1 MQGLKINARACACV
15 ASLVTVT
22 SWLAAEATAAKMTG
36 DPATTCSDLIR
47 PADNAVRIDSAAIV
61 APAPL
66 AVAERGP
73 TPSARVTP
81 ANPEFC
87 KVLGQIA
94 PSDPKA
100 PPIKFQVN
108 LPVEWNGRSL
118 QYGGGGFNGVL
129 ITGLA
134 LPPAYPFGTPSP
146 LARGFVTYGT
156 DSGHETK
163 PGEPPQVFALND
175 EAFENFSYRS
185 YKRVRDAAVALM
197 VRAYGNPPS
206 KLYFMGSSEGGR
218 EALTMAQR
226 YPEDFDGIFARVP
239 VINWVGLQHA
249 GTRAGLATMGE
260 GWIRPAQVEL
270 FAKAVLQACDTA
282 DGSDDQLVQDPVGC
296 KAKFQ
301 PESLRCAAGQSGDQ
315 CLTDAQITAI
325 KTLHSTYKFPF
336 AMENGLDDYPG
347 WGVSGENTASFGPT
361 GGWISWWLGK
371 AAPTQ
376 PPSPTNGIAWIYG
389 AGGIQYVF
397 ARDPQLDVTKYKPE
411 DHRERVLQVSKLMDS
426 TNPDLSRFSARGG
439 KLVILEHMADY
450 AQSPYAGIRY
460 FENVQRKLGA
470 DKTVEFARLYV
481 APGVD
486 HVGSGAPANVD
497 MLGVLVDW
505 VENGKA
511 PGDLEVTEQ
520 KVEAPAFE
528 TLRSLPLCRW
538 PAWPHYKSGQVNLA
552 ASFYCAP

>member
-1 MQGLKINARACACV
+1 MQGLKINARVCACV

-22 SWLAAEATAAKMTG
+22 SFLAAEATAAKMTG
-36 DPATTCSDLIR
+36 DPTTTCSDLIR

-66 AVAERGP
+66 GVAERGP
-73 TPSARVTP
+73 TPSARVSP

-175 EAFENFSYRS
+175 EAFENFAHRS

-218 EALTMAQR
+218 EGLTMAQR

-270 FAKAVLQACDTA
+270 VAKAVLQACDTA
-282 DGSDDQLVQDPVGC
+282 DGSNDQLVQDPVGC

-301 PESLRCAAGQSGDQ
+301 PETLRCAAGQSGDQ
-315 CLTDAQITAI
+315 CLADAQITAI

-347 WGVSGENTASFGPT
+347 WGVSGENTAAFGPT

-460 FENVQRKLGA
+460 FENVQRKLGVE
-470 DKTVEFARLYV
+470 KTAEFARLYT

-505 VENGKA
+505 VENDKA

-520 KVEAPAFE
+520 KVEAPSFE

-552 ASFYCAP
+552 ASFYCAS

>member
-22 SWLAAEATAAKMTG
+22 SLLAAEATAAKMTG

-47 PADNAVRIDSAAIV
+47 PADNAVRIDSASIV

-66 AVAERGP
+66 GVAERGP

-134 LPPAYPFGTPSP
+134 LPPAYPFGAPSP

-156 DSGHETK
+156 DSGHEIK

-175 EAFENFSYRS
+175 EAFENFAHRS
-185 YKRVRDAAVALM
+185 YKRVRDAVVALM

-218 EALTMAQR
+218 EGLTMAQR
-226 YPEDFDGIFARVP
+226 YPEDFDGIFARMP

-270 FAKAVLQACDTA
+270 VAKAVLQACDTA

-315 CLTDAQITAI
+315 CLADAQITAI

-411 DHRERVLQVSKLMDS
+411 DHMERVLQVSKLMDS

-460 FENVQRKLGA
+460 FENVQRKLGVE
-470 DKTVEFARLYV
+470 KTAEFARLYT

-505 VENGKA
+505 AENGKA

>member
-1 MQGLKINARACACV
+1 MQGLKINARACAYL
-15 ASLVTVT
+15 ASLVTAT
-22 SWLAAEATAAKMTG
+22 SLLAAEATAAKMTG

-270 FAKAVLQACDTA
+270 VAKAVLQACDTA

-347 WGVSGENTASFGPT
+347 WGVSGENTPAFGPT

-426 TNPDLSRFSARGG
+426 TNPDLSRFSTRGG

-511 PGDLEVTEQ
+511 PSDLEVTEQ

>member
-1 MQGLKINARACACV
+1 MQWPKISLRACTCL
-15 ASLVTVT
+15 ASLIAAT
-22 SWLAAEATAAKMTG
+22 SLSAVEAMAAKMTG
-36 DPATTCSDLIR
+36 DPAATCSDLIR
-47 PADNAVRIDSAAIV
+47 PTDNVVRVDSASMI
-61 APAPL
+61 APTPL

-73 TPSARVTP
+73 TPAARVTP

-94 PSDPKA
+94 PSDPNA

-134 LPPAYPFGTPSP
+134 LPPAHPFGAPSP
-146 LARGFVTYGT
+146 LAQGFVTYGT

-175 EAFENFSYRS
+175 EAFENFAHRS

-197 VRAYGNPPS
+197 VRAYGNPPK

-218 EALTMAQR
+218 EGLTMAQR

-249 GTRAGLATMGE
+249 GTRSGLATMGE

-270 FAKAVLQACDTA
+270 VAKAVLQTCDKA
-282 DGSDDQLVQDPVGC
+282 DGAEDSLVLDPVGC

-301 PESLRCAAGQSGDQ
+301 PESLRCASGQSGDQ

-325 KTLHSTYKFPF
+325 ETLHATYKFPF
-336 AMENGLDDYPG
+336 TLENGLDDYPG
-347 WGVSGENTASFGPT
+347 WGVSGENTPAFGPT

-371 AAPTQ
+371 AAPAQ
-376 PPSPTNGIAWIYG
+376 PPAPGNGIAWIYG

-397 ARDPQLDVTKYKPE
+397 ARNPKLDVTMYKPE
-411 DHRERVLQVSKLMDS
+411 DHKERLLYVSKLMDS
-426 TNPDLSRFSARGG
+426 TNPDLSRFGARGG
-439 KLVILEHMADY
+439 KLVILEYMADY

-460 FENVQRKLGA
+460 FENVQRTLGKE
-470 DKTVEFARLYV
+470 KTAEFARLYT

-497 MLGVLVDW
+497 MLAVLVDW

-511 PGDLEVTEQ
+511 PGDLEVIEQ

-552 ASFYCAP
+552 ASFHCAP

>member
-22 SWLAAEATAAKMTG
+22 SLLAAEATAAKMTG

-260 GWIRPAQVEL
+260 GWIRPAQVEHV
-270 FAKAVLQACDTA
+270 AKAVLQACDTA

-301 PESLRCAAGQSGDQ
+301 PESLRCVAGQSGDQ
-315 CLTDAQITAI
+315 CLTDAQIAAI

-347 WGVSGENTASFGPT
+347 WGVSGENTAAFGPT

-376 PPSPTNGIAWIYG
+376 PPSPANGIAWIYG

-426 TNPDLSRFSARGG
+426 TNPDLSRFSERGG

-470 DKTVEFARLYV
+470 DKTAEFARLYA

-528 TLRSLPLCRW
+528 TRRSLPLCRW

>member
-1 MQGLKINARACACV
+1 
-15 ASLVTVT
+15 
-22 SWLAAEATAAKMTG
+22 MTG
-36 DPATTCSDLIR
+36 DPATTCGDLIR

-146 LARGFVTYGT
+146 LAQGFVTYGT

-163 PGEPPQVFALND
+163 PGESPQVFALND

-206 KLYFMGSSEGGR
+206 KLYIMGSSEGGR

-249 GTRAGLATMGE
+249 GTRSGLATMGD

-270 FAKAVLQACDTA
+270 VAKAVLQACDTA

-347 WGVSGENTASFGPT
+347 WGVSGENTAAFGPT

-426 TNPDLSRFSARGG
+426 TNPDLSRFSERGG

-460 FENVQRKLGA
+460 FENVQRKLGTE
-470 DKTVEFARLYV
+470 KTAEFARLYT

-511 PGDLEVTEQ
+511 PGDLDVTEQ

-538 PAWPHYKSGQVNLA
+538 PAWPHYKSGPVNLA

>member
-1 MQGLKINARACACV
+1 MQGLKMTVRAWAHL
-15 ASLVTVT
+15 ASLIAVT
-22 SWLAAEATAAKMTG
+22 LFGAAEAMAAKMTG
-36 DPATTCSDLIR
+36 DPAATCSGLVG
-47 PADNAVRIDSAAIV
+47 PADNAVRIDTASLL
-61 APAPL
+61 APSQL
-66 AVAERGP
+66 AVSERGP
-73 TPSARVTP
+73 TPAARITP

-87 KVLGQIA
+87 KVLGHIE
-94 PSDPKA
+94 PTDPKA

-163 PGEPPQVFALND
+163 PGEPPQTFALND
-175 EAFENFSYRS
+175 EAFENFSHRS

-197 VRAYGNPPS
+197 MRAYGTPPA

-218 EALTMAQR
+218 EGLTMAQR

-270 FAKAVLQACDTA
+270 VANAVLQACDKA
-282 DGSDDQLVQDPVGC
+282 DGSDDALIQDPVGC

-301 PESLRCAAGQSGDQ
+301 PESLRCAAGQGGDQ
-315 CLTDAQITAI
+315 CLTDAQIAAI

-336 AMENGLDDYPG
+336 PLENGLDDYPG
-347 WGVSGENTASFGPT
+347 WGVSGENIASFGPT

-371 AAPTQ
+371 AAPAQ
-376 PPSPTNGIAWIYG
+376 PPVPGNGIAWIYG

-397 ARDPQLDVTKYKPE
+397 ARDPKLDVTKYKPE
-411 DHRERVLQVSKLMDS
+411 DHKERVLQVSKLMDS

-460 FENVQRKLGA
+460 FENVQRTLGPE
-470 DKTVEFARLYV
+470 KTAEFARLYT

-486 HVGSGAPANVD
+486 HVGSGAPANID

-511 PGDLEVTEQ
+511 PGDLEVNEQ
-520 KVEAPAFE
+520 KVEAPTFE

-538 PAWPHYKSGQVNLA
+538 PAWPHYKSGQANLA